1 MADISI
7 SLNNIKTYKTVK
19 IEGIGVFNVRK
30 LGSGEELDLSTESRK
45 LTKLLTELNNMN
57 IGAID
62 IKTKKGRD
70 ELKKKES
77 RISKITEEMNRIKA
91 FELDT
96 YKKCFEDDNNGK
108 DVDKLIKFLTDEE
121 RAELFKQIFD
131 TPKILEAPGAPEG
144 AADE

>member
-1 MADISI
+1 MADINI

-19 IEGIGVFNVRK
+19 IDGVGVFRVRK

-45 LTKLLTELNNMN
+45 LTKFLTELNNMN

-108 DVDKLIKFLTDEE
+108 DVDKLIQLLTDEE

-131 TPKILEAPGAPEG
+131 APKIVEAPEAIEG
-144 AADE
+144 ATSE